1 MDYNEL
7 EPKIVFQYFK
17 EISNIPHGSG
27 NTEEISKYLMNFA
40 KEHNL
45 KAIYDSGRNIIIFKD
60 GTKGFENSGPII
72 LQGHMDMVCD
82 KVPDCTIDMSKE
94 GLTLCTDGEYLWADG
109 TTLGGD
115 DGIAVAYI
123 LAILASD
130 DICRL

>member
-17 EISNIPHGSG
+17 EVSNIPHGSG

-60 GTKGFENSGPII
+60 GTKGLKTVGLLFY
-72 LQGHMDMVCD
+72 
-82 KVPDCTIDMSKE
+82 KVIWICCVTK
-94 GLTLCTDGEYLWADG
+94 YR
-109 TTLGGD
+109 
-115 DGIAVAYI
+115 IA
-123 LAILASD
+123 LL
-130 DICRL
+130 ICLKRA